1 MLLFA
6 VCLFGCGGGESS
18 SKTIKLGS
26 SGPLSGSAS
35 IYGQAVKKGIELAI
49 EEINATG
56 GIDGKQIEYIPVD
69 NKSDNAEAA
78 TAAIRLAEQE
88 KVVAMIAPATSG
100 NTVATV
106 QVAEQYKVP
115 IVTASGTAETVTVN
129 EKGEVNE

>member
-1 MLLFA
+1 MKKWLLPVFA
-6 VCLFGCGGGESS
+6 SFM
-18 SKTIKLGS
+18 IF
-26 SGPLSGSAS
+26 SGIGA
-35 IYGQAVKKGIELAI
+35 
-49 EEINATG
+49 
-56 GIDGKQIEYIPVD
+56 
-69 NKSDNAEAA
+69 DNAEAA

-129 EKGEVNE
+129 EKVNRNLKILSNGRGSAPLGYVLIYC